1 LNIEADALTFL
12 QTFEAAILDS
22 AEMHE
27 HVAPALGRYES
38 EAFALI
44 EPFHFSLHRRLILLS
59 QIFSRWINATA

>member
-1 LNIEADALTFL
+1 
-12 QTFEAAILDS
+12 
-22 AEMHE
+22 MHE
-27 HVAPALGRYES
+27 HVAPAFGRYES